1 MFHDVIDK
9 RLSTDFRLHPQIFQ
23 ELTDACTMFHDI
35 FDTLSTNCCSMYPV
49 PRLIIDVPLTSVV
62 LAVRRHALFK
72 LCPAQAMTGAVA
84 KGDMESLQEAQL
96 AMAEYQKLIETAK
109 KRKLEAEDNAPLTPR
124 ASAKSR
130 AVASP
135 RASAPV
141 ARAVAEAG
149 AAASAV
155 RKALQQVLWL
165 LRAPWPS
172 QALQHALRP
181 RQARLLWCA
190 QLPLEPSRKGRTA
203 SSAR

>member
-1 MFHDVIDK
+1 M
-9 RLSTDFRLHPQIFQ
+9 
-23 ELTDACTMFHDI
+23 
-35 FDTLSTNCCSMYPV
+35 
-49 PRLIIDVPLTSVV
+49 
-62 LAVRRHALFK
+62 FK

-155 RKALQQVLWL
+155 EEGAAAGAVAAARAVAKAGAAARAAAKAGAALVVRSAAPRDHEQPVLV
-165 LRAPWPS
+165 RRSPAFP
-172 QALQHALRP
+172 
-181 RQARLLWCA
+181 
-190 QLPLEPSRKGRTA
+190 KGPNSFIGPMIRFPQDVGVQTITVK
-203 SSAR
+203 